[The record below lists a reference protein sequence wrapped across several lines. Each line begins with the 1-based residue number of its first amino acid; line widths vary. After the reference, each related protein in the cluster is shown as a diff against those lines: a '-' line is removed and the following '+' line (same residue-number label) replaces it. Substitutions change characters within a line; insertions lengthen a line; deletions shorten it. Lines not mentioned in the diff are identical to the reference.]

1 MSIQTFSQIQTAI
14 EKQKINKD
22 AATYAAMI
30 DAIVYAVECMYEA
43 QAWRLW
49 LDEENRK
56 AFLHSAAGNVDV
68 AMSTG
73 RQLPQDTELA
83 WFRYYSNYIP
93 TVQVFRDYTARV
105 HAAFIDLLDQV
116 HTVMAS
122 LGHKA
127 TMAGKIISYQRMH
140 RMLDSIRD
148 IQRSKDLGQAWL
160 DAALKYSKISPD
172 DYARERE
179 ALEAFYALL
188 LSELQLKSASQLPRK
203 TQGLVKFGLFKQADV
218 FALHVEDFYNRAQLR
233 RLQKHTPDQN
243 FGLPGLRPRLEPVA
257 FATKSFDADSVILD
271 RHADTGQSRLPLSA
285 RPIPF
290 VGVMHEA
297 GALHYYKLDNPLD
310 DEAKLLALKPS
321 KDEQIVLHVANDW
334 SRLSALHKVLVA
346 QEICLDNVVVVWKDA
361 FVALKELS
369 TLTNTTPQQPAFVS

>member
-1 MSIQTFSQIQTAI
+1 MSIHTISQMRAMRD
-14 EKQKINKD
+14 KQKINKD

-30 DAIVYAVECMYEA
+30 DAIVYAVECMYDA

-56 AFLHSAAGNVDV
+56 AFLHTVTGELDTALLENRSAFQDPDV
-68 AMSTG
+68 
-73 RQLPQDTELA
+73 A
-83 WFRYYSNYIP
+83 WFRYQSYFIP
-93 TVQVFRDYTARV
+93 TATVFRDYTARV
-105 HAAFIDLLDQV
+105 HAAFINMLDQV

-122 LGHKA
+122 LGHQA
-127 TMAGKIISYQRMH
+127 TMSGKIISYQRMH
-140 RMLDSIRD
+140 RMLDSVRD

-160 DAALKYSKISPD
+160 DAALEHRKISPN
-172 DYARERE
+172 DYERERK
-179 ALEAFYALL
+179 ALDAFYALL
-188 LSELQLKSASQLPRK
+188 LSELQLKSAPQSSRQ

-233 RLQKHTPDQN
+233 RLQRHAPGHTI
-243 FGLPGLRPRLEPVA
+243 GLPGLQPRLEPVV
-257 FATKSFDADSVILD
+257 FGTNSFDGDSVLLD
-271 RHADTGQSRLPLSA
+271 CHADTGEPRLPLSA

-310 DEAKLLALKPS
+310 DEAKLLALRPN

-334 SRLSALHKVLVA
+334 SRLSALHKVLV
-346 QEICLDNVVVVWKDA
+346 EREVCLDNIVVVWKDA